1 MIKMK
6 IVCFDLEG
14 VLIPE
19 FWEELSKATNI
30 KEFMLT
36 TKDINDYDKLM
47 KMRIKKLDENDI
59 TFSEMKKIIEKMQPL
74 KGAPEFLNWV
84 RERAQVVILT
94 GSFYEYIMPLL
105 SKLGYPTTF
114 ANFLEIK
121 DDKIVGYC
129 MREGDGKIEMINR
142 FHDANLETIA
152 VGDSFND
159 LKMLKGAK
167 NGIMFN
173 PNEKMK
179 EAGHPLPIANNYEEL
194 KKELL
199 KVL

>member
-1 MIKMK
+1 MK
-6 IVCFDLEG
+6 IICFDLEG

-19 FWEELSKATNI
+19 FWEELAKETQI

-47 KMRIKKLDENDI
+47 KIRIEKLKENNI
-59 TFSEMKKIIEKMQPL
+59 NFSEMKKIIEKMNPL
-74 KGAPEFLNWV
+74 PGAPEFLDWV
-84 RERAQVVILT
+84 RERGQVVILT

-105 SKLGYPTTF
+105 KKLGHPTTF
-114 ANFLEIK
+114 ANFL
-121 DDKIVGYC
+121 KIENDFIVDYK

-142 FHDANLETIA
+142 FHEANLDTIA

-167 NGIMFN
+167 KGIMFN

-179 EAGHPLPIANNYEEL
+179 EAGGNLPIANNYEEL
-194 KKELL
+194 KKELE

>member
-1 MIKMK
+1 MK

-19 FWEELSKATNI
+19 FWEELSKETKI

-47 KMRIKKLDENDI
+47 KMRIEKLKENGI
-59 TFSEMKKIIEKMQPL
+59 TFSEMKKIIDKMNPL
-74 KGAPEFLNWV
+74 PGATDFLDWV

-105 SKLGYPTTF
+105 KKLGHPTTF
-114 ANFLEIK
+114 ANFL
-121 DDKIVGYC
+121 KIENDIIVDYE

-142 FHDANLETIA
+142 FHEANLKTIA

-167 NGIMFN
+167 KGIMFN

-179 EAGHPLPIANNYEEL
+179 EAGKDLAIANNYEEL
-194 KKELL
+194 KKELTKL
-199 KVL
+199 L

>member
-1 MIKMK
+1 MK
-6 IVCFDLEG
+6 IICFDLEG

-19 FWEELSKATNI
+19 FWEELAKETQI

-47 KMRIKKLDENDI
+47 KIRIEKLKENNI
-59 TFSEMKKIIEKMQPL
+59 NFSEMKKIIEKMNPL
-74 KGAPEFLNWV
+74 PGAPEFLDWV
-84 RERAQVVILT
+84 RERGQVVILT

-105 SKLGYPTTF
+105 KKLGHPATF
-114 ANFLEIK
+114 ANFL
-121 DDKIVGYC
+121 KIENDFIVDYK

-142 FHDANLETIA
+142 FHEANLDTIA

-167 NGIMFN
+167 KGIMFN

-179 EAGHPLPIANNYEEL
+179 EAGGNLPIANNYEEL
-194 KKELL
+194 KKELEKAL
-199 KVL
+199 